1 MVQRIAALSLA
12 LLAAACRPSTDDG
25 RVLRFERRGELV
37 VARPLTDEASR
48 AATVTVS
55 TRDPYYGAEKRFR
68 ALPLAPLLRAAFGAP
83 DVELRGQ
90 SFLLEAADGYAV
102 PVRGDLL
109 LDDAAFIAIDDVDR
123 PGFAPI
129 GPKQVSPAP
138 AYLVWA
144 GADKTDLDAYPRPW
158 QLVAVDLV
166 DPHAL
171 YPHTVP
177 TGHAEGSPAML
188 GFGVFR
194 AHCAKCHAINREGG
208 RVGPDLNVPQSI
220 VEYRPEAQIRAYIR
234 DPRTFR
240 YGAMPANPALS
251 EAELD
256 ALLAYFQAMSAQKHD
271 PEGGT
276 P

>member
-12 LLAAACRPSTDDG
+12 LLAAACRPSADDG
-25 RVLRFERRGELV
+25 RTLRFERGGDLV
-37 VARPLTDEASR
+37 LAQPLTAEAQR
-48 AATVTVS
+48 AATVTVV
-55 TRDPYYGAEKRFR
+55 TQDPYYGAQKRFR
-68 ALPLAPLLRAAFGAP
+68 ALPLAPLVRAAFGLP
-83 DVELRGQ
+83 DAELRGQ

-109 LDDAAFIAIDDVDR
+109 LDEAAFIAIDDLDQ

-144 GADKTDLDAYPRPW
+144 GADKTDLEAYPRPW
-158 QLVAVDLV
+158 QLVAIDLV
-166 DPHAL
+166 DARAL

-177 TGHAEGSPAML
+177 SGAAEGSPAMQ
-188 GFGVFR
+188 GFAVFR

-208 RVGPDLNVPQSI
+208 RVGPELNVPQSI

-234 DPRTFR
+234 NPRTFR
-240 YGAMPANPALS
+240 YGAMPASPSLS
-251 EAELD
+251 DADLD
-256 ALLAYFQAMSAQKHD
+256 ALLAYFRAMSVQKHD
-271 PEGGT
+271 PEGGA

>member
-1 MVQRIAALSLA
+1 MVQRITALLLA
-12 LLAAACRPSTDDG
+12 LLPVACRPGADDG
-25 RVLRFERRGELV
+25 RALRFERGRELV
-37 VARPLTDEASR
+37 LTRPLTDDTAR
-48 AATVTVS
+48 AATVTVT
-55 TRDPYYGAEKRFR
+55 TRDPYYGAEKHFR
-68 ALPLAPLLRAAFGAP
+68 ALPLAPLLRTAFGTP
-83 DVELRGQ
+83 DAALRGQ

-102 PVRGDLL
+102 PVGGDVL
-109 LDDAAFIAIDDVDR
+109 LDDDAFIAIDDVDT

-144 GADKTDLDAYPRPW
+144 GADKTDLERYPRPW
-158 QLVAVDLV
+158 QLVAVKLV
-166 DPHAL
+166 DPRAL

-177 TGHAEGSPAML
+177 TGAAEGSLAMQ

-194 AHCAKCHAINREGG
+194 AHCVKCHAINREGG
-208 RVGPDLNVPQSI
+208 RVGPELNVPQSI

-234 DPRTFR
+234 NPRTFR

-256 ALLAYFQAMSAQKHD
+256 ALIAYFQAMSAQKHD
-271 PEGGT
+271 PEGGA

>member
-1 MVQRIAALSLA
+1 MVQRITALFLA
-12 LLAAACRPSTDDG
+12 LLAAACRPGSDDG
-25 RVLRFERRGELV
+25 RALRFERGGELL
-37 VARPLTDEASR
+37 VARPLTDEAAR
-48 AATVTVS
+48 AVTVTIT
-55 TRDPYYGAEKRFR
+55 TRDPYYGVEKRFR
-68 ALPLAPLLRAAFGAP
+68 AVPLAPLLRAAFGAP
-83 DVELRGQ
+83 DAELRAQ
-90 SFLLEAADGYAV
+90 SFLLEAIDGYAV
-102 PVRGDLL
+102 PVRGDVL
-109 LDDAAFIAIDDVDR
+109 LDDSAFIAIDDVDT

-144 GADKTDLDAYPRPW
+144 GADKTDLDTYPRPW
-158 QLVAVDLV
+158 QLVAVNLV
-166 DPHAL
+166 DPRAL

-177 TGHAEGSPAML
+177 ASAAEGSPVMQ

-208 RVGPDLNVPQSI
+208 RVGPELNVPQSI

-234 DPRTFR
+234 NPRTFR

-256 ALLAYFQAMSAQKHD
+256 ALIAYFRAMSAQKHD